1 MGKAWYKKWWGIL
14 LIIFS
19 TLLIILTSAIFLKAK
34 QINQKKAKTNYSK
47 LMNNKLSQEKITT
60 INGINNYWLGT
71 STPQITIVEFADFA
85 CTYCKS
91 SYSKI
96 REISIN
102 NKDDIK
108 FIFRDYPINTET
120 SLLLANAARCA
131 GEQDLF
137 WEAHDK
143 LFQNQGVRE
152 KKDIKNLMKTIG
164 VKEKQFNN
172 CFDNQKYLNDIKKD
186 ISDGQKLGISG
197 TPTWFIN
204 GNIIQ
209 GDIPQATWNIIIK
222 ELTKK

>member
-1 MGKAWYKKWWGIL
+1 MRKAWYKKWWVLL
-14 LIIFS
+14 LIVFS
-19 TLLIILTSAIFLKAK
+19 TLLIILASAIFFKAK
-34 QINQKKAKTNYSK
+34 QINQQIEDTNYSR
-47 LMNNKLSQEKITT
+47 LTTNSLSAQERQT

-91 SYSKI
+91 SYQKI
-96 REISIN
+96 REISITHQ
-102 NKDDIK
+102 DSIK

-143 LFQNQGVRE
+143 LFQNQGVSEE
-152 KKDIKNLMKTIG
+152 KEIKNLMDTIG
-164 VKEKQFNN
+164 INKKDFNN

-186 ISDGQKLGISG
+186 IRDGQSLGVSG

-204 GNIIQ
+204 GHMIK
-209 GDIPQATWNIIIK
+209 GDIPQTTWNKIIK
-222 ELTKK
+222 ELNK